1 MRTKQIWCLSA
12 PRKKMT
18 MTTTYIAQNRG
29 GGGEGVITETL
40 LLNHALFLPLFLP
53 FFFFTQLLLPPFP
66 LISDRLETEAR

>member
-1 MRTKQIWCLSA
+1 
-12 PRKKMT
+12 MT

-53 FFFFTQLLLPPFP
+53 FSVTFFTTPLFFFSFFFFTQLLLPPFP